1 MRQDKTSRHPAK
13 AQTPEANRFAI
24 SGLCSAAKMASSAAV
39 THNTQAIASVK
50 THRMREGLTSA
61 EVAMDI
67 KNQGEEKSASP
78 SSAMRRCAMDQT
90 LPKTR
95 LPLVP
100 PKPNEFFKAT
110 LMGISRAVLAQ

>member
-13 AQTPEANRFAI
+13 AQTTLANPNAI
-24 SGLCSAAKMASSAAV
+24 SGVCVPARMTNWDAV

-50 THRMREGLTSA
+50 ARKMRDGLTSA
-61 EVAMDI
+61 EVAIDI
-67 KNQGEEKSASP
+67 RNQVVEKSASP